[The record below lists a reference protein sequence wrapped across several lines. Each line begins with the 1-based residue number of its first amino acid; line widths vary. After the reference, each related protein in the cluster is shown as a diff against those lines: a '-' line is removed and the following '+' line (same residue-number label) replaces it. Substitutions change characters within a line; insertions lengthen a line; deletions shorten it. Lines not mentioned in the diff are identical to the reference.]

1 MLGNGNLSLMSLIRI
16 MSPQTLSFLGTS
28 PGAKACPPTGQ
39 QTDQRWQLRALWPFI
54 QPCFCSCP
62 PGGGW
67 LLQGRLSWLLIRYL
81 VPSYTSLCPPIYPLK
96 THKSSLHQSI
106 PRPLSWRSAI
116 TTNYYLLSHH
126 HHLLLFLFILLSL
139 CFLFLCLSVCLFVC
153 CCCCCLDS
161 SFLCLHMFHLAWFVW
176 CLRCRTDLVLA
187 RQVLYQQNAISS
199 AQKKETEPCPKTT
212 TTTTKRNRNEKQKS
226 QDS

>member
-153 CCCCCLDS
+153 CCCCCFWDKVALVGLKLCGSGQSWTDSASWVLSRRSWLD
-161 SFLCLHMFHLAWFVW
+161 LTA
-176 CLRCRTDLVLA
+176 DA
-187 RQVLYQQNAISS
+187 PPAPP
-199 AQKKETEPCPKTT
+199 EG
-212 TTTTKRNRNEKQKS
+212 TKLF
-226 QDS
+226 